1 MNYGLWL
8 SAAGMQVNEYR
19 QDLIANNLANS
30 ETVGF
35 KHDLA
40 VIRERRVE
48 SQVDP
53 TGSRF
58 AHPVL
63 DGMTGG
69 AWVRPTYHSF
79 EQGVLVK
86 TDKPLDVAIEG
97 NGFFTVRD
105 GDQVRYTRDG
115 RFVVNAG
122 GELVS
127 AADGGRLRI
136 LDKEGSPIR
145 VDRSQ
150 PVTISATGVV
160 FQGREPVAKLGVV
173 DVDDAQKLRKVGR
186 NVFAGVGETAK
197 PSTSQLHPGFVE
209 QSTADPVGMLAQM
222 IEAARAYEANAR
234 LVTLQDELNGRAA
247 TQIGRIR

>member
-1 MNYGLWL
+1 MDYGLWL

-19 QDLIANNLANS
+19 QDLIANNLANI

-40 VIRERRVE
+40 VISERRVE
-48 SQVDP
+48 SQANP
-53 TGSRF
+53 AESRF
-58 AHPVL
+58 ADPVL

-69 AWVRPTYHSF
+69 TWVRPTYHSF

-86 TDKPLDVAIEG
+86 TDQPLDVAIEG

-115 RFVVNAG
+115 RFAINPR

-136 LDKEGSPIR
+136 LDEEGSPIR

-150 PVTISATGVV
+150 SVTISPTGVV
-160 FQGREPVAKLGVV
+160 LQGSEPVAKLGVV
-173 DVDDAQKLRKVGR
+173 DVDDPQKLRKVGG
-186 NVFAGVGETAK
+186 NLFVGVGETAK
-197 PSTSQLHPGFVE
+197 PSTSQVYPGFVE
-209 QSTADPVGMLAQM
+209 RSTADPVGMLAQM

-234 LVTLQDELNGRAA
+234 MVTLQDELTGRAV

>member
-1 MNYGLWL
+1 MDYGLWL

-40 VIRERRVE
+40 VFRERLVE
-48 SQVDP
+48 SRTDP
-53 TGSRF
+53 TGFRF
-58 AHPVL
+58 ANPVL
-63 DGMTGG
+63 DEMTGG
-69 AWVRPTYHSF
+69 TWVQPTYHRF
-79 EQGVLVK
+79 EQGALVK
-86 TDKPLDVAIEG
+86 TDQPLDVAIEG

-115 RFVVNAG
+115 RFTINPH

-127 AADGGRLRI
+127 TADSGRLRI
-136 LDKEGSPIR
+136 LDDEGNPIQ
-145 VDRSQ
+145 VDRNQ

-160 FQGREPVAKLGVV
+160 FQGREPVAELGVV
-173 DVDDAQKLRKVGR
+173 DVDDVQKLRKAGR
-186 NVFAGVGETAK
+186 NVFAGTGETAR
-197 PSTSQLHPGFVE
+197 PSTSRLHPGFVE
-209 QSTADPVGMLAQM
+209 RSTADPVGMLAEM

-234 LVTLQDELNGRAA
+234 LMGLQDELNGRAV